1 MEKGKEDRIGEC
13 VMIDVLNKIRAYLNV
28 EGREDAEGEIDEIEE
43 YGSEEDDEITDAME
57 YDDEEEAPPVRPK
70 LVEGKNSKSSKVIPI
85 RKDLEVTM
93 HKPTSVEESRLV
105 VDNLKAGK
113 TVVLNLEEVRTPIA
127 QRIVDFI
134 CGAAYDMEGNL
145 QSISESIFIV
155 TPPNVGLS
163 GDFGDLL
170 GMDSRRADASGYG
183 AGL

>member
-1 MEKGKEDRIGEC
+1 MEKGKEDRIGER
-13 VMIDVLNKIRAYLNV
+13 VMMDVIRKIKEYLSLEDRDNV
-28 EGREDAEGEIDEIEE
+28 EGEMDENEE
-43 YGSEEDDEITDAME
+43 HTSEEDDEITDLLE
-57 YDDEEEAPPVRPK
+57 YDDEEEEPSVRPR
-70 LVEGKNSKSSKVIPI
+70 VVSGKPSKVIPI

-93 HKPTSVEESRLV
+93 HKPTSAEESRLV

-134 CGAAYDMEGNL
+134 CGAAYDMDGNL

-170 GMDSRRADASGYG
+170 GMDSGRANASGYG